1 MTNALYVLLGLT
13 AGVLS
18 GFLGLGGGFILIPV
32 LGYLCGLTQH
42 QAQGT
47 TLAAM
52 VPPIT
57 LLAAIRYYQN
67 GNVRLDMAIPIA
79 FGFIAGAYMGAVPVH
94 YVPEMVLRKI
104 FGIGLLVVSL
114 RMIFYA

>member
-1 MTNALYVLLGLT
+1 
-13 AGVLS
+13 
-18 GFLGLGGGFILIPV
+18 
-32 LGYLCGLTQH
+32 
-42 QAQGT
+42 
-47 TLAAM
+47 
-52 VPPIT
+52 
-57 LLAAIRYYQN
+57 
-67 GNVRLDMAIPIA
+67 MAIPIA